1 MNCPAMTGDA
11 AVPEHFRVQQ
21 IDHVEVFV
29 PDRVVAAAWYRRVLG
44 LAPVPS
50 AESWAADPR
59 GPLMISSDGGQTMV
73 ALFQGPPQ
81 GSAAPIG
88 FSRLAFRTDSAAF
101 LAFVERWEHTGVPD
115 SGIPL
120 RLSDHATAFSA
131 YFTDPYGNALEV
143 TTYEHEAVRRARA
156 AEPA

>member
-1 MNCPAMTGDA
+1 MIGDGD
-11 AVPEHFRVQQ
+11 VSEDFRVQQ

-29 PDRVVAAAWYRRVLG
+29 PDRAAAAAWYHRVLG

-50 AESWAADPR
+50 AESWAIDPR

-73 ALFQGPPQ
+73 ALFQGAPQ
-81 GSAAPIG
+81 GPVAPIG
-88 FSRLAFRTDSAAF
+88 FSRLAFRTDAAAF

-115 SGIPL
+115 SGVPL
-120 RLSDHATAFSA
+120 RLRDHTTAFSA

-143 TTYEHEAVRRARA
+143 TTYDHEVVRLARGTPVRR
-156 AEPA
+156 